1 MKDQLNFRK
10 FGWRR
15 DLPDFRDFTVDH
27 NQLSERLKAL
37 GNQEPVKDMLE
48 TTGISKRKSK
58 KIPSKVDL
66 RKWCSPIEHQGNI
79 GSCTAQAGVGILEY
93 FEKRSFG
100 KILDASRLFLYKT
113 TRNLMKETGDSGGF
127 LRYTMGAMALFGL
140 PPEEYWPYVED
151 QFDEE
156 PPAFCYSY
164 AQNYKSLQYYRH
176 DPSDTP
182 RKTILESVKTH
193 LAAGL
198 PSMFGFTVY
207 SSYVQADKNGMIPYP
222 TKSERIA
229 GGHAIVAV
237 GYDEK
242 LKIKNENPGGPETT
256 GAILIRNSWGKEWGE
271 QGYGWLPYEY
281 VLKGVADEWWS
292 LIKNEWI
299 ESGEFGL

>member
-1 MKDQLNFRK
+1 MNDQSNCRK

-15 DLPDFRDFTVDH
+15 DLPDFRDYTVEH
-27 NQLSERLKAL
+27 NQLSERLKL
-37 GNQEPVKDMLE
+37 MGNQEPVKEILKK
-48 TTGISKRKSK
+48 TGVTKRKTT
-58 KIPSKVDL
+58 KIPAKVDL

-79 GSCTAQAGVGILEY
+79 GSCTAQSGVGILEY

-100 KILDASRLFLYKT
+100 KIIDASRLFLYKT
-113 TRNLMKETGDSGGF
+113 TRNLMKETGDCGGF

-140 PPEEYWPYVED
+140 PPEEYWPYDED

-164 AQNYKSLQYYRH
+164 AQNYQSLQYYRH
-176 DPSDTP
+176 DPSETP

-198 PSMFGFTVY
+198 PVMFGFTVY

-222 TKSERIA
+222 TKGERIA

-237 GYDEK
+237 GYDDK
-242 LKIKNENPGGPETT
+242 LKIKNENPGGPETI

-271 QGYGWLPYEY
+271 QGYGWLPYEF

>member
-1 MKDQLNFRK
+1 MLEQPQRT

-15 DLPDFRDFTVDH
+15 DLPDFRDFTVSH
-27 NQLSERLKAL
+27 KELSPNLRAIGERQSVQALLKKA
-37 GNQEPVKDMLE
+37 
-48 TTGISKRKSK
+48 GIGKPEAK
-58 KIPSKVDL
+58 KLPAAVDL
-66 RKWCSPIEHQGNI
+66 RPWCSPVEQQGNI
-79 GSCTAQAGVGILEY
+79 GSCTAQAGVGLLEY

-100 KILDASRLFLYKT
+100 KIVDASRLFLYKT
-113 TRNLMKETGDSGGF
+113 TRNLMKETGDCGGY

-140 PPEEYWPYVED
+140 PPEDYWPYIEER
-151 QFDEE
+151 FDEE

-164 AQNYKSLQYYRH
+164 AQNYQSLQYYRH
-176 DPSDTP
+176 DPNDAP

-207 SSYVQADKNGMIPYP
+207 SSYAQAETNGLIPYP
-222 TKSERIA
+222 TKNERIA
-229 GGHAIVAV
+229 GGHAVVAM
-237 GYDEK
+237 GYDDK

-256 GAILIRNSWGKEWGE
+256 GAVLIRNSWGSEWGE
-271 QGYGWLPYEY
+271 KGYGWLPYEY
-281 VLKGVADEWWS
+281 LLKGVADEWWS